1 MVRGVLVLVIVIVAL
16 ACAGGFAAR
25 RWLRTDSDAVADA
38 EGLNAGEMWTPVRI
52 LVALVLAFVLVQTFS
67 SYQDASDA
75 ATREAS
81 AVSAEA
87 TSAGLLP
94 KAAAADLVGSLRCYA
109 RAVAGPGWT
118 ELEATRH
125 TSPISEEAAAQVEA
139 ALGRARTAGA
149 ESALLS
155 EIYSADHERVEAR
168 RVRLAEAEPS
178 VPGLVIVLLVL
189 CVAVTIGGTAA
200 LAHRRMRAGLRYGLI
215 AITTVVFVATLLV
228 IFDLDRP
235 FGGIANIEPTE
246 MRNVEQQLGASP
258 LGANPP
264 CDAQGAPVPG

>member
-1 MVRGVLVLVIVIVAL
+1 MRAAVVVIAIVVLSCGA
-16 ACAGGFAAR
+16 GFAAR
-25 RWLRTDSDAVADA
+25 RWLRTDSDAVASA
-38 EGLNAGEMWTPVRI
+38 EGLDAGEMWTPVRI

-67 SYQDASDA
+67 SYQDAGDA

-94 KAAAADLVGSLRCYA
+94 EAAAAELVGSLRCYA

-118 ELEATRH
+118 ELETTRH
-125 TSPISEEAAAQVEA
+125 ASPISDQAAAQVEV
-139 ALGRARTAGA
+139 ALSRAQEAGGD
-149 ESALLS
+149 SVLLT

-178 VPGLVIVLLVL
+178 VPGVVTVLLVL

-200 LAHRRMRAGLRYGLI
+200 LAHRRMRPGLRYGLI
-215 AITTVVFVATLLV
+215 AVTALVFTATLLV

-235 FGGIANIEPTE
+235 FGGLAAVKPTDL
-246 MRNVEQQLGASP
+246 RAVEQQLGASP

-264 CDAQGAPVPG
+264 CDAAGAPTPG

>member
-1 MVRGVLVLVIVIVAL
+1 VLLVVIVIVVVSLSCVA
-16 ACAGGFAAR
+16 GFAAR
-25 RWLRTDSDAVADA
+25 RWLRTESDEVANA

-67 SYQDASDA
+67 SYQSAGDA
-75 ATREAS
+75 AAKEAG

-87 TSAGLLP
+87 TQAGLLP
-94 KAAAADLVGSLRCYA
+94 TAEATDLVGSLRCYA
-109 RAVAGPGWT
+109 RAVAGPGWA

-125 TSPISEEAAAQVEA
+125 TSPISEAAAAQVEA
-139 ALGRARTAGA
+139 ALGRVQAAGA
-149 ESALLS
+149 DSALLS
-155 EIYSADHERVEAR
+155 AIYTADHERVEAR
-168 RVRLAEAEPS
+168 RVRLANAEPS
-178 VPGLVIVLLVL
+178 VPGLVTVLLVL

-215 AITTVVFVATLLV
+215 AVTAVVFTATLLV

-235 FGGIANIEPTE
+235 FGGLANIKPTGL
-246 MRNVEQQLGASP
+246 RSVEQQLGNSP

-264 CDAQGAPVPG
+264 CDAQGAPVPA

>member
-1 MVRGVLVLVIVIVAL
+1 VLAVVVVFLIVAL
-16 ACAGGFAAR
+16 SCAAGFAAR
-25 RWLRTDSDAVADA
+25 RWLRTDSDVVAAA
-38 EGLNAGEMWTPVRI
+38 EGLDAGEMWTPVRI

-67 SYQDASDA
+67 SYQDAGDA

-94 KAAAADLVGSLRCYA
+94 KAAATDLVGSLVCYA

-118 ELEATRH
+118 ELEVNRH
-125 TSPISEEAAAQVEA
+125 SSPISDQAAAQVEV
-139 ALGRARTAGA
+139 ALGRAQTSGA
-149 ESALLS
+149 DDVLLS

-178 VPGLVIVLLVL
+178 VPAIVTVLLVL

-200 LAHRRMRAGLRYGLI
+200 LAHRRMRPGLRYGLI
-215 AITTVVFVATLLV
+215 AVTALVFTATLLV

-235 FGGIANIEPTE
+235 FGGFATIKPTD
-246 MRNVEQQLGASP
+246 MRNVEQQLTATP

-264 CDAQGAPVPG
+264 CDAQGTPA